1 MVRSKAPV
9 SVESLTVTP
18 FNSLMCVSAV
28 VKSKVVTE
36 VSISPSSAAVPTR
49 LLPVIV
55 NVLAVTFRA
64 AALES
69 VIAPSVSMVT
79 SPSFALM
86 APIAISPA

>member
-1 MVRSKAPV
+1 MVRFKAPV

-28 VKSKVVTE
+28 VRSKVVTE

-69 VIAPSVSMVT
+69 VIAPSAFNVT
-79 SPSFALM
+79 FCPIALM
-86 APIAISPA
+86 